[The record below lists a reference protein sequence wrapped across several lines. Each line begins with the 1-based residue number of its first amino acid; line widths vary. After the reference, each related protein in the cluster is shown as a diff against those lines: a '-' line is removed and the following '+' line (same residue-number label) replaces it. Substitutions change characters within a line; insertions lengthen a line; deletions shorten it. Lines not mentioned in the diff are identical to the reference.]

1 MLYRLSALLLA
12 LLALQIA
19 APGNA
24 APEPFSSPSTIEEI
38 LVAEQHLATAL
49 ATGHDANVDR
59 LVADDARM
67 TSATGQFFDGA
78 SWEARMLGR
87 ARRELPVPT
96 AIDIRLYRNVALVHG
111 RATVAD
117 PAPRDLYVMRAW
129 VDSGD
134 TWELAAQHTTDI
146 TTNARA
152 EPPTFATLGQKI
164 PAGPTHTAP
173 DASAQEQAVVQAMLD
188 SHRRYWAKDVEG
200 YRRTIGLD
208 LIRSAETGVRPG
220 SELVAYMESN
230 PRLPGEPPAQL
241 EMWARVF
248 GSVAIGGWLD
258 AGSNSVGAASRNR
271 FTVVLVWRDVRWQIV
286 QIQSTGVLGS
296 GSGGA

>member
-1 MLYRLSALLLA
+1 MFYRVSALLLA
-12 LLALQIA
+12 FLALEIASPGTA
-19 APGNA
+19 APQ
-24 APEPFSSPSTIEEI
+24 PFSSPSTIEEI

-49 ATGHDANVDR
+49 ADGHDANVDR
-59 LVADDARM
+59 LVADDARI

-87 ARRELPVPT
+87 TRPELPVPT
-96 AIDIRLYRNVALVHG
+96 ALDIRLYRNLALVHG
-111 RATVAD
+111 RATVAG
-117 PAPRDLYVMRAW
+117 PAPRDVYVMRAW
-129 VDSGD
+129 VEAGE
-134 TWELAAQHTTDI
+134 TWQLAAQHTTDI
-146 TTNARA
+146 TKNARA

-173 DASAQEQAVVQAMLD
+173 DASAREKAVVRAMLD

-200 YRRTIGLD
+200 YRRTIGRD

-220 SELVAYMESN
+220 TELVAYMESN

-271 FTVVLVWRDVRWQIV
+271 FTVVLVWRDERWQIV
-286 QIQSTGVLGS
+286 QIQSTGVTPS
-296 GSGGA
+296 A